1 MYRERVNEKL
11 PTEYLLH
18 EFDELISCKSLG
30 SYNCCEMVSIYLCQ
44 REKEMP
50 DNVYTIFVFE
60 TRPNVEKSSE
70 RLLKKLKSITDTYS
84 LGIQRKVLDVSEV
97 RSIFE
102 LLCNSRDKKEVDIGD
117 GRLETGYLEGV
128 SKVFIQQDS
137 TKEMLL
143 NKVLKNN
150 FINGSYILEFF
161 DCDKKIVNVL
171 NTVQFRKMTD
181 TIFDAIPIDLFSVS
195 DRIGNFV
202 FQFPSTNVRVS
213 YKKDDMERQLTY
225 DVSFDKECESDDQF
239 LVLSEGVFDDSI
251 ISFGTRTFK
260 QEGCNTTFEVGDA
273 SRFCRTTIIDVKR
286 QLILSRQETSF
297 IRRMTYVLQMG
308 AQYGEQRIIY
318 DETGQVVDII
328 EPISAEN
335 VNIIEQP
342 VIRTRDNRTGKELIS
357 HRLGY
362 YPSPSYELYQ
372 NDPELYDVDYIYGD
386 ILNKSVLPVIIR
398 ADYNRDPEE
407 SELHHPYSH
416 ITLGGYKNCR
426 IPVDRPISPMKF
438 VKFIMEHFY
447 YVPSSQLEFNFEI
460 EGIVAFEEHIAE
472 KDINKSRI
480 IV

>member
-1 MYRERVNEKL
+1 M
-11 PTEYLLH
+11 
-18 EFDELISCKSLG
+18 
-30 SYNCCEMVSIYLCQ
+30 
-44 REKEMP
+44 
-50 DNVYTIFVFE
+50 
-60 TRPNVEKSSE
+60 
-70 RLLKKLKSITDTYS
+70 
-84 LGIQRKVLDVSEV
+84 
-97 RSIFE
+97 
-102 LLCNSRDKKEVDIGD
+102 
-117 GRLETGYLEGV
+117 
-128 SKVFIQQDS
+128 
-137 TKEMLL
+137 
-143 NKVLKNN
+143 
-150 FINGSYILEFF
+150 
-161 DCDKKIVNVL
+161 
-171 NTVQFRKMTD
+171 
-181 TIFDAIPIDLFSVS
+181 
-195 DRIGNFV
+195 
-202 FQFPSTNVRVS
+202 
-213 YKKDDMERQLTY
+213 
-225 DVSFDKECESDDQF
+225 SFDKECESDDQF

-328 EPISAEN
+328 
-335 VNIIEQP
+335 
-342 VIRTRDNRTGKELIS
+342 ELIS